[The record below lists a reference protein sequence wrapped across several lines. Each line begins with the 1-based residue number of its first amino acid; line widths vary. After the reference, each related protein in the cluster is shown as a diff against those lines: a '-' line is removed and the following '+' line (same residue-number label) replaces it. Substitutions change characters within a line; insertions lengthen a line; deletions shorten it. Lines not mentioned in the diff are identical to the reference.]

1 MLSVYGVARSEL
13 ISQGNVLV
21 EFPPFLGRPVGGTIP
36 VDCKVGVVELT
47 GQAASSA
54 SQWAWKPAD
63 QGYVMVVEQCPFS
76 LLKNHLRGMRH
87 MQDDMGR
94 NRVWPWFDPRYL
106 KLALGTLQGQD
117 IANLFGPVK
126 SFCFSAP
133 EGLEIYQ
140 LQSGK
145 VHIRQVASC

>member
-13 ISQGNVLV
+13 ISQGNVLA

-36 VDCKVGVVELT
+36 VDCKVGVVGLAVA
-47 GQAASSA
+47 AASSA
-54 SQWAWKPAD
+54 SMWAWKPAD
-63 QGYVMVVEQCPFS
+63 QGYVLVMEEGPFS
-76 LLKNHLRGMRH
+76 LLKNHLRRMRH
-87 MQDDMGR
+87 MQDDLGR

-117 IANLFGPVK
+117 LVGLFGPVK
-126 SFCFSAP
+126 SFCFSAH
-133 EGLEIYQ
+133 EGLDIYQ

-145 VHIRQVASC
+145 LHIKQVSSC